1 MKILKNLDNLK
12 KLSYSNFYKK
22 RTFFGYKNN
31 KIFFRFEIENTLNF
45 DIQINSLKLDYEFI
59 NENNIKN
66 NKDILTDVENQEI
79 NLNLPK
85 KSKYLCE
92 IYLNPKKEGV
102 ILIKGL
108 IFFLFKESKI
118 IHSFYENNNLNLY
131 KKIFDEK
138 ELNKENLNE
147 NNNNNNKIITS
158 KFDKYLIKKK
168 EEDIKKLK
176 ITYNIL
182 KKEEDIY
189 YELPMTDN
197 INVYQYQFLLY
208 PIKIINNS
216 KKFNVKKCTI
226 FLDTIII
233 NTKKNNN
240 NNNNFNNIPLTLFN
254 YINFD
259 INNKIEEI
267 FIPIFP
273 LEKIKYVL
281 KVLLKFHDEKKY
293 NYIEI
298 KRFIIEINVFDSFV
312 LDINQE
318 ITNYE
323 KEKTTNLLNKIYF
336 SLNVKTNLKDL
347 NKLKNF
353 EIFNF
358 YYNNTINLINSTIN
372 NNNNNNK
379 INNKYDYLKK
389 NLENI
394 NDNLLDFSF
403 LFSNDKSYNYIINKL
418 SKIINSNDYIFI
430 PWKAI
435 ENNNNNNIEKEIKG
449 FYIYQTNLQK
459 PILNINLIRN
469 ILIKSIEIKHEI
481 IKLSNENIL
490 INLKIILNKSGLYHI
505 KILKKY
511 DIFFDYEKNYFIDK
525 KNLFNICSKNYFIK
539 NKKNNNINDDIET
552 LYFNFITENKKLFE
566 INNLY
571 SNLYIKDY
579 KKLNNN
585 NKYNICKIN
594 IIKPFYININI

>member
-1 MKILKNLDNLK
+1 MPDL
-12 KLSYSNFYKK
+12 
-22 RTFFGYKNN
+22 
-31 KIFFRFEIENTLNF
+31 
-45 DIQINSLKLDYEFI
+45 
-59 NENNIKN
+59 IKN
-66 NKDILTDVENQEI
+66 GHLYIIDAPLFMATGSKQKVFGMTRGEVDKQMKALKCSDYTVTRLKGWGECTSEQLSEI
-79 NLNLPK
+79 
-85 KSKYLCE
+85 C
-92 IYLNPKKEGV
+92 LNPKKEGV

-131 KKIFDEK
+131 KKFFDEK
-138 ELNKENLNE
+138 ELNNNKENINE
-147 NNNNNNKIITS
+147 NNNNNNKILTS
-158 KFDKYLIKKK
+158 KFDKYIMKKK

-189 YELPMTDN
+189 YELPMTDK

-233 NTKKNNN
+233 NTKNNN

-323 KEKTTNLLNKIYF
+323 KDKTLNKLDKIFF
-336 SLNVKTNLKDL
+336 SLNVETNLNDL
-347 NKLKNF
+347 KNLKNF

-389 NLENI
+389 NLDNI
-394 NDNLLDFSF
+394 NNNLFDFSF
-403 LFSNDKSYNYIINKL
+403 LFSNNECYNYIINKL
-418 SKIINSNDYIFI
+418 SKIINNNDYIFI

-449 FYIYQTNLQK
+449 FYIFQTNLQK
-459 PILNINLIRN
+459 PNLNINLIRI

-481 IKLSNENIL
+481 IKLSNDNIL

-511 DIFFDYEKNYFIDK
+511 EIFFDYEKNYFIDK

-552 LYFNFITENKKLFE
+552 LYFNFITENKKIFE

-579 KKLNNN
+579 KKINNN
-585 NKYNICKIN
+585 NYNIYKIN